1 MNNLEKVLRSKTVGL
16 FSEKWYEETTLE
28 LMKVENKTRGY
39 VYFIGTYR
47 GSDIKIG
54 MSSNL
59 TSRLK
64 NLKSG
69 FSDGLIL
76 LGFIF
81 CDDFKKKETEMHSL
95 FQERNVTG
103 EWFNISKSQAFEVIK
118 KHNGTIVNK
127 FFINKSSVLDG
138 LPFGFSE
145 TNSSTTD
152 HFYIDFFKYCE
163 ENIKVNEKITNS
175 KFRDNIRNLK
185 KEYESL
191 SDKKIF
197 MKIRDFAEINNYK
210 IRPIS
215 SNGKR
220 SFILFS

>member
-163 ENIKVNEKITNS
+163 ETIKVNEKITNS